1 MDTQQ
6 KIKMTPLPDDILED
20 SKYDLLDEL
29 KEKSKQCANIIDKFC
44 YKTLTKLGYKGF
56 LTEEIKLKKFVD
68 ENKISIIYGGISH
81 IIYQIKKD
89 GILVSML
96 IIYNFFSNEYR
107 EEFFI

>member
-6 KIKMTPLPDDILED
+6 KIKMTPLPEDILED
-20 SKYDLLDEL
+20 SKYDILEEI
-29 KEKSKQCANIIDKFC
+29 KNQSKRWASILDKFC
-44 YKTLTKLGYKGF
+44 YKTLKKLGYKGL

-68 ENKISIIYGGISH
+68 ENKISMIYGGNSP

-89 GILVSML
+89 GVLVSTL
-96 IIYNFFSNEYR
+96 IINNFYGEDYR